1 MTNNEILASITNMA
15 TKIQEFGDKVKTS
28 TTGLDFLNANLTN
41 KEVDVTIKVL
51 RTDETIPAPRVAY
64 NGTSAAFDV
73 AASETTVIPANG
85 RATVPVSD
93 KFSIDQYDPYYMQ
106 IHLRS
111 SLGFKHGLRCHI
123 GIVDAGYTGDFGVSV
138 VNNTDKDY
146 TINKGDYFAQ
156 VLVLHKPRFQL
167 ETLSQSEWDAYEA
180 KQSRGEGGFGS
191 SGK

>member
-1 MTNNEILASITNMA
+1 MTNNEILASITTMA
-15 TKIQEFGDKVKTS
+15 TKIQEFGDKVKPS
-28 TTGLDFLNANLTN
+28 PNGLDFLNGMIAK
-41 KEVDVTIKVL
+41 KEADVTIKVL
-51 RTDETIPAPRVAY
+51 RTDESIPAPRVAY

-138 VNNTDKDY
+138 VNNTDTPY